1 LHRSRLSLCLFAAFA
16 LTSTAQTS
24 ASLSPSPPLGWNSY
38 DAYGLTITESQFKAN
53 VDWFHRH
60 LQPYGWQ
67 YVVIDADWYL
77 AHPDSP
83 GHLGY
88 TVSADGR
95 FQPAL
100 NRFPSAVN
108 QQGFKP
114 IADYVHSLGLK
125 FGIHIIRGIP
135 REAVDKN
142 LPIAGSSFHAAD
154 AADRSD
160 LCHWNADTFGVKD
173 NPAGQA
179 YYDSII
185 RLYASWGVDFLKVD
199 CIAAPYHSGE
209 IHMISAAIKKSGR
222 PIVLSLSPG
231 PTPLEDAADVLQHA
245 QLWRISNDFWDLWT
259 STHDASGFPQNLKD
273 QFKLLAQWEQ
283 YAGSG
288 HWPDADMLP
297 IGYLGPR
304 AGWGPSP
311 RQSRLT
317 RNEARTLVTLW
328 SIARSPLI
336 IGANLASMDPV
347 TESLLTN
354 PEVLAVDQTTTGNHP
369 VLQVAH
375 KGITSTD
382 NIAIW
387 TAREGSDPIIALFN
401 RSDASATIDIPAWNK
416 LGDQFALDQPT
427 YHVRDLWLRK
437 DLGPKSSLS
446 VTLPAH
452 GAALFRLSK

>member
-1 LHRSRLSLCLFAAFA
+1 LKHRWLPLYLFAAFA
-16 LTSTAQTS
+16 FPVAAQIS
-24 ASLSPSPPLGWNSY
+24 APLAPAPPLGWNSY
-38 DAYGLTITESQFKAN
+38 DAYGLTVTEAQFKAN
-53 VDWFHRH
+53 VDWFHHH

-77 AHPDSP
+77 AYPDTP
-83 GHLGY
+83 GQLGY
-88 TVSADGR
+88 TLSADGR

-100 NRFPSAVN
+100 NRFPSAAN

-114 IADYVHSLGLK
+114 IADSVHSLGLR

-135 REAVDKN
+135 REAVAKN

-160 LCHWNADTFGVKD
+160 ICRWNADTYGVKD

-179 YYDSII
+179 YYDSLIQ
-185 RLYASWGVDFLKVD
+185 LYAGWGVDFLKVD
-199 CIAAPYHSGE
+199 CISSPYKATE
-209 IHMISAAIKKSGR
+209 IQMTSAAIKKSGR

-231 PTPLEDAADVLQHA
+231 PTPFEDATDVVQHA

-259 STHDASGFPQNLKD
+259 SPHDEYGFPQSLKD

-283 YAGSG
+283 YAGPG

-297 IGYLGPR
+297 IGYLGPH

-317 RNEARTLVTLW
+317 RNEARTLITLW
-328 SIARSPLI
+328 AIARSPLI
-336 IGANLASMDPV
+336 VGANLTRMDPA

-354 PEVLAVDQTTTGNHP
+354 PEVLAVDQSTIGNHAI
-369 VLQVAH
+369 VEVAR
-375 KGITSTD
+375 KGIAGTD
-382 NIAIW
+382 DIAIW
-387 TAREGSDPIIALFN
+387 TAREGSDPVIAVFN
-401 RSDASATIDIPAWNK
+401 RSDAPATVSIPAWNK
-416 LGDQFALDQPT
+416 LGDQFGLDKAS
-427 YHVRDLWLRK
+427 YRVRDLWQRK
-437 DLGPKSSLS
+437 DLGPKTSLS
-446 VTLPAH
+446 VALPPH
-452 GAALFRLSK
+452 GAALFRLSQ